1 MKLTTGIDERLVALL
16 RPASWETE
24 RYRMLRR
31 SLERRY
37 DPERRRV
44 IAVTSAKPGEGK
56 TTTAMNLA
64 AVLAEGHDATVLV
77 IDADLRCSS
86 VARLL
91 GFRMTG
97 PDLGDA
103 IRHDR
108 ISLHDVTRCAPAV
121 ARFGIVPAKPRPAYA
136 HELVESPRLAQLIAE
151 ARRSYH
157 FVVIDA
163 PPLVPVADCRALVRW
178 VDGVIFVVAAHN
190 TSRDQLGEALSLL
203 EPQKL
208 LGLVLNQD
216 DEPAWS
222 GTRRYYARYAP
233 IP

>member
-1 MKLTTGIDERLVALL
+1 LPRPGEVDDRLVAIL

-37 DPERRRV
+37 EPERRRV
-44 IAVTSAKPGEGK
+44 LAVTSAMPGEGK

-64 AVLAEGHDATVLV
+64 AVMAESRDAAVLV

-103 IRHDR
+103 IMQERL
-108 ISLHDVTRCAPAV
+108 SLHDVTRCAPGL
-121 ARFGIVPAKPRPAYA
+121 ARFGVVPAKPRPASA
-136 HELVESPRLAQLIAE
+136 HELIESPRLAHLISE
-151 ARRSYH
+151 ARRCYQY
-157 FVVIDA
+157 VIVDA
-163 PPLVPVADCRALVRW
+163 PPLVPVADCRALTRC
-178 VDGVIFVVAAHN
+178 VDGVILVVAAHD
-190 TSRDQLGEALSLL
+190 TSREQLGEALSLL
-203 EPQKL
+203 EPQKV
-208 LGLVLNQD
+208 LGLVLNGD

-222 GTRRYYARYAP
+222 GARRYYAPYAP